1 MLKDSYGRSIHDLR
15 ISVTDRCNFRC
26 VYCKSADPKN
36 YFPHRDLLNWDEFL
50 RVARIMAGLG
60 IRKVRVTG
68 GEPLLRSG
76 IIDFLSELKRIEG
89 IHDLALTTNGYLLS
103 DKAHDLARAGVRRIN
118 ISMDSS
124 HPEKFAAITRTPGS
138 FERVMEGVDAAID
151 AGFDPVKVN
160 VVLVRGFNED
170 EILGFA
176 ELARAR
182 KVIVRFIEFMPLD
195 ADHAWSRTRVVTAR
209 EIFEAINPVFP
220 LEQIPRH
227 EASETALRYRFM
239 DGKGEIGIVA
249 PVSIPFCGQCSRI
262 RLTAD
267 GKLRTCLFSLA
278 EHDLAGPLRSGA
290 EDSEIEKLVRY
301 AVDHKERGHRI
312 NEPDFIQPS
321 RTMVYIGG

>member
-124 HPEKFAAITRTPGS
+124 HPGKFAAITRTPGS

-209 EIFEAINPVFP
+209 EIFEAINAVFP

-227 EASETALRYRFM
+227 EASETALRYRFT

>member
-1 MLKDSYGRSIHDLR
+1 
-15 ISVTDRCNFRC
+15 
-26 VYCKSADPKN
+26 
-36 YFPHRDLLNWDEFL
+36 
-50 RVARIMAGLG
+50 
-60 IRKVRVTG
+60 
-68 GEPLLRSG
+68 
-76 IIDFLSELKRIEG
+76 
-89 IHDLALTTNGYLLS
+89 
-103 DKAHDLARAGVRRIN
+103 
-118 ISMDSS
+118 
-124 HPEKFAAITRTPGS
+124 
-138 FERVMEGVDAAID
+138 
-151 AGFDPVKVN
+151 
-160 VVLVRGFNED
+160 
-170 EILGFA
+170 
-176 ELARAR
+176 
-182 KVIVRFIEFMPLD
+182 
-195 ADHAWSRTRVVTAR
+195 VTAR